1 MNPHPTIP
9 TAIELH
15 RQSRTLELRYADG
28 GHHTLSCEYLRV
40 HSPSA
45 EVRGHGAGQET
56 LQTGKINVAITDIKP
71 VGNYAV
77 QFTFSDGHDT
87 GIYSWSY
94 LHELCENREAW
105 WDDYLRRLHDA
116 GASRDPEVQV
126 VRLGGLQSPAPSS
139 EVASW
144 EPPEAGPR

>member
-1 MNPHPTIP
+1 MNDKPPVP
-9 TAIELH
+9 VAIELH
-15 RQSRTLELRYADG
+15 RQSRKLDVRYADDRQFS
-28 GHHTLSCEYLRV
+28 LSCEYLRV
-40 HSPSA
+40 YSPSA

-56 LQTGKINVAITDIKP
+56 LQTGKINVTITDIKS
-71 VGNYAV
+71 VGNYAL

-94 LHELCENREAW
+94 LHELGANQQNY

-126 VRLGGLQSPAPSS
+126 VRLGLGVPASTRGQQGVQQFDPNKK
-139 EVASW
+139 
-144 EPPEAGPR
+144 